1 MFLHTKNKSSLKE
14 IKKTILFL
22 MASKRIKHLGISLT
36 KEVKDLYT
44 ENYKTLMTEIKGD
57 EYWKTSCLHGLELI
71 LLKCPYYLKKSTD
84 SMLSLTN
91 SQWPFLHKGKTL
103 LKFMWNHKRLQKAEA
118 NWRKS
123 KARNT
128 MLPDFKMYYKATVI
142 ETVLYSIKTDI

>member
-1 MFLHTKNKSSLKE
+1 
-14 IKKTILFL
+14 
-22 MASKRIKHLGISLT
+22 
-36 KEVKDLYT
+36 
-44 ENYKTLMTEIKGD
+44 
-57 EYWKTSCLHGLELI
+57 
-71 LLKCPYYLKKSTD
+71 
-84 SMLSLTN
+84 MLSLTN